1 MGLDCLRISLPQVI
15 CGFGGEGSQGDTGP
29 LGQCRLSFAA
39 NSEFAGSCKSHRSWR
54 DQLLSGAGPQTPEI
68 CPSNIATC
76 VGNSDPPTTI
86 FPKMR
91 AQHWLRS
98 VACTECSAPQRGRT
112 GVAAR
117 RHATLGNLWVE

>member
-1 MGLDCLRISLPQVI
+1 MGLGCLGISLPQVI
-15 CGFGGEGSQGDTGP
+15 SGFGEAGSQGDKGP
-29 LGQCRLSFAA
+29 LGQCSLSVAA
-39 NSEFAGSCKSHRSWR
+39 NSEFSGSCKSRRSWR
-54 DQLLSGAGPQTPEI
+54 DQLLSGTGPQTPEI
-68 CPSNIATC
+68 YPSNTATR
-76 VGNSDPPTTI
+76 VGNNDPPATI

-117 RHATLGNLWVE
+117 RHATLGNL